1 MTAHAKDALAG
12 ARISQV
18 LNLPLTIPAFEACCA
33 ESLITR
39 QDSEIFDFVS
49 TGAAAV
55 GAVVADEGSIAEQKQ
70 VGIRVE

>member
-1 MTAHAKDALAG
+1 MTTHAKDALAG

-18 LNLPLTIPAFEACCA
+18 LNLPLAVPAFETCRA

-39 QDSEIFDFVS
+39 QNSEIFDFVS
-49 TGAAAV
+49 TRAAAV